1 MHLSILLQMQSQKST
16 FKNFKLIH
24 RAMLIGQIIAI
35 TIFAFLIFSKSLQPI
50 LKQHDRMFQVITLL
64 FTGATFFIGN
74 ILFKNKINSIKQ
86 TAKLNTQQKFEQYRT
101 ASLLQWALLE
111 GATLFNGIA
120 YFLVGN
126 YAFIALA
133 AVIILL
139 FAMQVPNKTKIA
151 LQLGLPLHEVEDL

>member
-1 MHLSILLQMQSQKST
+1 MQQS
-16 FKNFKLIH
+16 KNNFAAFKLTH
-24 RAMLIGQIIAI
+24 KAMLIGQIIATVIFLVLII
-35 TIFAFLIFSKSLQPI
+35 TKTQSPSFFK
-50 LKQHDRMFQVITLL
+50 HDRVFQIVALL
-64 FTGATFFIGN
+64 FTGIAFFVGN
-74 ILFKNKINSIKQ
+74 ILFKKKINACKENVQ
-86 TAKLNTQQKFEQYRT
+86 LTVQQKFEHYRT
-101 ASLLQWALLE
+101 ASLLQWALQE

-139 FAMQVPNKTKIA
+139 FAMQSPNKTKMA

>member
-1 MHLSILLQMQSQKST
+1 MQEKNT
-16 FKNFKLIH
+16 FKAFKLIH
-24 RAMLIGQIIAI
+24 RAMLLGQIIATVIFLALII
-35 TIFAFLIFSKSLQPI
+35 TKVQSPSFFK
-50 LKQHDRMFQVITLL
+50 HDRIFQIVALL
-64 FTGATFFIGN
+64 FTGIAFFVGN
-74 ILFKNKINSIKQ
+74 ILFKKKVNACKENVGL
-86 TAKLNTQQKFEQYRT
+86 TTVQKFEQYRT

-139 FAMQVPNKTKIA
+139 FAMQAPNKTKMA
-151 LQLGLPLHEVEDL
+151 LQLALPLHEVEDL